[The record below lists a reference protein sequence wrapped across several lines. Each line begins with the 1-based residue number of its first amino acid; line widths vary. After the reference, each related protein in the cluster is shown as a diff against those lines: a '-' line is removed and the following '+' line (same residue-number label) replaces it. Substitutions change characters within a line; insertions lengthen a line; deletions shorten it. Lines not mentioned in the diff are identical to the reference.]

1 MWKTLGKVKRWV
13 LGCAGE
19 TSWRVGS
26 AIDLWNKRKFFD
38 QNQIYIVS
46 LSLSLSHPQV
56 HSDIHFVYN
65 FLAASLGKQ
74 WPPVKLQNRPTTEKI
89 SIFTASCH
97 HKMHTEIALQW
108 KVFRPSRNRFVCTLG
123 VAQLRRRRITLKIKT
138 TAKLFFRFVCCA
150 IKLHMHLSIV
160 TQLGACKKKTASK
173 LHCVCHCDDNC
184 QLGRLATT
192 AKSSNSVFISF
203 SRLEGFTRFGSV
215 FSWLWLEKACNV

>member
-26 AIDLWNKRKFFD
+26 AIDLWNKRKFFH

-46 LSLSLSHPQV
+46 FSLSLSHPQV

-160 TQLGACKKKTASK
+160 TQLGACKKKLHRSCIVFVIVMIIVSLDGWRQQQKAQTQFSFHSVASK
-173 LHCVCHCDDNC
+173 ALLALAVCLAGCD
-184 QLGRLATT
+184 
-192 AKSSNSVFISF
+192 
-203 SRLEGFTRFGSV
+203 
-215 FSWLWLEKACNV
+215 